1 METGLLGGG
10 GVQWHCRQQP
20 ARAIESAIEFD
31 HLDFCSLA
39 DWWAPTKAASVAARA
54 VGAI

>member
-10 GVQWHCRQQP
+10 SVQWHCRQP
-20 ARAIESAIEFD
+20 PVRAIESAIEFD